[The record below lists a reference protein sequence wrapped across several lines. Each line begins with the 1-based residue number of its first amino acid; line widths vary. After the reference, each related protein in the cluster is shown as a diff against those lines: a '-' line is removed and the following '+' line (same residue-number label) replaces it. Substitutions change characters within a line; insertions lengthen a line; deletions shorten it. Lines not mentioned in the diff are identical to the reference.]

1 VVFVEPLGN
10 TRTLDLRFITRTV
23 QRVAI
28 LGLGVLS
35 VWLIVFAFH
44 WVDRRLPFILA
55 VGLAYGIAAYV
66 VLPRAVRIGLKI
78 LHRRRV
84 PRFTTTADGLTGDP
98 VNLALVGTMGQLRA
112 AYATAGWAEADALS
126 PRSSWRMARAFVFNE
141 PYPTAPFST
150 FYLFGRSQDVGF
162 QKAIG
167 DSPRKRHH
175 IRFWAKSLAQVQAGV
190 DRASFWHRSARPN
203 EDESVL
209 WVGAG
214 TKDTGFS
221 LTKLTF
227 QVTHATDPD
236 ANAEREYMIN
246 QLSKRGV
253 IKDVS
258 FYKPGDRLPTKNTH
272 YITDG
277 EVAVA
282 WLGGSRG
289 RHRREARPS

>member
-1 VVFVEPLGN
+1 
-10 TRTLDLRFITRTV
+10 
-23 QRVAI
+23 VAI
-28 LGLGVLS
+28 LGLGALT
-35 VWLIVFAFH
+35 VWLIVFVFH
-44 WVDRRLPFILA
+44 WVDRRIPFILA
-55 VGLAYGIAAYV
+55 VGLAYGVAAYI
-66 VLPRAVRIGLKI
+66 VLPRAVLIGLKI

-98 VNLALVGTMGQLRA
+98 VNLALVGTLGQLHA
-112 AYATAGWAEADALS
+112 AYAVAGWAEADALS
-126 PRSSWRMARAFVFNE
+126 LRSSWRMARAFIFNE

-150 FYLFGRSQDVGF
+150 FYLFGRSQEVGF

-175 IRFWAKSLAQVQAGV
+175 VRFWAKSLAQVQSGV
-190 DRASFWHRSARPN
+190 DRASFWDKSARPN

-209 WVGAG
+209 WVGAA

-236 ANAEREYMIN
+236 ANAEREYIIN
-246 QLSKRGV
+246 QLSRRGV
-253 IKDVS
+253 IKNVT
-258 FYKPGDRLPTKNTH
+258 FYKAGDRLPTENTH
-272 YITDG
+272 YVTDG

-282 WLGGSRG
+282 WLVDSGWRQRG
-289 RHRREARPS
+289 EALTA